1 MEASTRGDDDDDDG
15 LGDEDSDDTEGKA
28 RHFDGV
34 ATLGGPTGTKKSSS
48 KSAEGAPAAAGSAPA
63 PAKDGAPPLLN
74 PDLPHLAA
82 VLDKADVVIEVL
94 DARDPLVHRSSALE
108 AHVASKS
115 QKLLLVLNKIGARA
129 LNSSALCMYATCSP
143 LTGTS

>member
-1 MEASTRGDDDDDDG
+1 MEASTRGDDDDDGG
-15 LGDEDSDDTEGKA
+15 LGDEDSDDAEGKGS
-28 RHFDGV
+28 HFDGV
-34 ATLGGPTGTKKSSS
+34 ATLGGSTGTKKSSS

-74 PDLPHLAA
+74 TDLPHLAA

-108 AHVASKS
+108 ARVASKEG

-129 LNSSALCMYATCSP
+129 LNSSVLCM
-143 LTGTS
+143 LRVRH

>member
-1 MEASTRGDDDDDDG
+1 
-15 LGDEDSDDTEGKA
+15 
-28 RHFDGV
+28 V
-34 ATLGGPTGTKKSSS
+34 
-48 KSAEGAPAAAGSAPA
+48 GAPAAAGSASVT
-63 PAKDGAPPLLN
+63 AKDGAPPLLN

-94 DARDPLVHRSSALE
+94 DARDPLSHRSSALE
-108 AHVASKS
+108 ARVASKEG

-129 LNSSALCMYATCSP
+129 LNSSVLCMYSTCSP